1 MCELKWAWEG
11 QRALLGPGW
20 APSGHGRDQ
29 GRALPAALLR
39 QGEGHLTQGG
49 QGLHRLLEH
58 HGETGEGGGGGG
70 GDRGQGGGRGGGRK
84 EVVRN
89 ICYIVICS
97 PTSTNT
103 TTSSNNISFII

>member
-70 GDRGQGGGRGGGRK
+70 DRGQGGGRGGGRK
-84 EVVRN
+84 EEVRN